1 MLSLTGL
8 RLSACKLTYYA
19 DPIGCGRRLPLGE
32 KIMIKIKRAEPDI
45 LKFTPFHLIFGIV
58 YPNLN

>member
-1 MLSLTGL
+1 
-8 RLSACKLTYYA
+8 
-19 DPIGCGRRLPLGE
+19 
-32 KIMIKIKRAEPDI
+32 MIKIKRAEPDI